1 MMKIEV
7 NLVAAYKLIAQ
18 KGRFSLELP
27 EKSSVF
33 DVIKAVVKAFPAL
46 KSHWLEKDGSP
57 SPHLHPFL
65 NGDDVSTLSDGMNT
79 CLVDGDS
86 LDFIPP
92 LSGR

>member
-18 KGRFSLELP
+18 KGRLSIEMP
-27 EKSSVF
+27 ENSSVF
-33 DVIKAVVKAFPAL
+33 DVIKAVVKTTPTL

-57 SPHLHPFL
+57 SQHLHPFL
-65 NGDDVSTLSDGMNT
+65 NGDDLSTLSDGLNT

-92 LSGR
+92 LSGG

>member
-1 MMKIEV
+1 MKIEV

-18 KGRFSLELP
+18 KGQYKFELP
-27 EKSSVF
+27 ERSSVY
-33 DVIKAVVKAFPAL
+33 DVIKAVVKAAPAL

-57 SPHLHPFL
+57 SHHLHPFL
-65 NGDDVSTLSDGMNT
+65 NGDDVFTLAEGLNT

-92 LSGR
+92 LSGG